1 MKSGSHPSSP
11 TNNWSLPY
19 GIVLAGGAGDRL
31 RPVTEPWQGEH
42 RPKQFCT
49 FTGTRS
55 MLQHTLD
62 RVKTVV
68 PHNNI
73 FTVITT
79 GLDRFLP
86 DALNAAPPGRVLTQ
100 PSDRGTAAAVL
111 LPLTMIYERD
121 PDAAVMIF
129 PCDHFV
135 YPEGRFLEYVVATYR
150 LCRRFRQSLVVL
162 GAAPTSAETDYGWIM
177 TEDPV
182 GNGTS
187 PLLQVGRFIEKPSP
201 EEAKRMLR
209 LGGFWSTMVVA
220 ARARTLWD
228 LGWKVLPEHDAALR
242 YACAACCTR
251 FGPDWWIASRSR
263 SPSSMSI
270 NGSNRP
276 ASRPTSCNARPI
288 RRCSSRCRT
297 SSGAIGVGP
306 SASWRRSVNSVC
318 ARRRQRLRP
327 RLRDDLRHGTAPETV
342 GEALRTI
349 VCGPRPLG
357 EPPRIVW
364 AQVE

>member
-1 MKSGSHPSSP
+1 MKPGSHPSSP
-11 TNNWSLPY
+11 TTNWSLPY
-19 GIVLAGGAGDRL
+19 GIILAGGAGNRL
-31 RPVTEPWQGEH
+31 RAVDETWHGEH

-68 PHNNI
+68 PQTNI
-73 FTVITT
+73 LTVITA
-79 GLDRFLP
+79 GQDQFLAG
-86 DALNAAPPGRVLTQ
+86 ALNTAPPGRILTQ
-100 PSDRGTAAAVL
+100 PLDRGTAPAVF
-111 LPLTMIYERD
+111 LPLSSIYERD

-177 TEDPV
+177 TEDAV
-182 GNGTS
+182 GAGTS

-201 EEAKRMLR
+201 DEAKRMLR

-228 LGWKVLPEHDAALR
+228 LGWKVLPEMMQQFDTLRGVLHAIRTGLVDREQEQIAAEQVYQR
-242 YACAACCTR
+242 
-251 FGPDWWIASRSR
+251 IE
-263 SPSSMSI
+263 
-270 NGSNRP
+270 
-276 ASRPTSCNARPI
+276 PTSFSTDLMQRATDSTLLFPMHDVQWSDWGRAK
-288 RRCSSRCRT
+288 RVAAT
-297 SSGAIGVGP
+297 L
-306 SASWRRSVNSVC
+306 
-318 ARRRQRLRP
+318 RQL
-327 RLRDDLRHGTAPETV
+327 G
-342 GEALRTI
+342 LRTPSPI
-349 VCGPRPLG
+349 
-357 EPPRIVW
+357 
-364 AQVE
+364 AQAL

>member
-31 RPVTEPWQGEH
+31 RPVIEPGQDEQP
-42 RPKQFCT
+42 PKQFCT

-68 PHNNI
+68 PQSNI
-73 FTVITT
+73 FTVITA
-79 GLDRFLP
+79 GQERFLSG
-86 DALNAAPPGRVLTQ
+86 ALNAALPWRMLTQ
-100 PSDRGTAAAVL
+100 PADRGTAAAVL

-121 PDAAVMIF
+121 PDAAVTIF

-162 GAAPTSAETDYGWIM
+162 GTAPTSPETDYGWIM
-177 TEDPV
+177 TEDVV
-182 GNGTS
+182 GNGIS
-187 PLLQVGRFIEKPSP
+187 PLLQVGRFIEKPSL

-220 ARARTLWD
+220 GRARTLWD
-228 LGWKVLPEHDAALR
+228 LGWKVLPEVMRHFDTLR
-242 YACAACCTR
+242 GVLHAIRTGLVDR
-251 FGPDWWIASRSR
+251 EQEQIAVEHVYQR
-263 SPSSMSI
+263 I
-270 NGSNRP
+270 E
-276 ASRPTSCNARPI
+276 
-288 RRCSSRCRT
+288 
-297 SSGAIGVGP
+297 
-306 SASWRRSVNSVC
+306 SASFSSDVLQHSADSTLLFPMQDVQWSDWGRTKRV
-318 ARRRQRLRP
+318 AATLRQL
-327 RLRDDLRHGTAPETV
+327 G
-342 GEALRTI
+342 LRTAVPI
-349 VCGPRPLG
+349 
-357 EPPRIVW
+357 
-364 AQVE
+364 AQAL

>member
-1 MKSGSHPSSP
+1 MKPAVHPSSP

-19 GIVLAGGAGDRL
+19 GIVLAGGVGDRL

-68 PHNNI
+68 PQNNI
-73 FTVITT
+73 LTVITA
-79 GLDRFLP
+79 GLDKFLP
-86 DALNAAPPGRVLTQ
+86 DALTGAPPGRILTQ
-100 PSDRGTAAAVL
+100 PIDRGTAAGVL
-111 LPLTMIYERD
+111 LPLTAIYERD

-177 TEDPV
+177 TEEPV

-228 LGWKVLPEHDAALR
+228 LGWKVLPDMMQQFDTLR
-242 YACAACCTR
+242 GVLHA
-251 FGPDWWIASRSR
+251 
-263 SPSSMSI
+263 
-270 NGSNRP
+270 
-276 ASRPTSCNARPI
+276 I
-288 RRCSSRCRT
+288 RTGLVDREQEQV
-297 SSGAIGVGP
+297 AVENVYQQIE
-306 SASWRRSVNSVC
+306 SASFSSDVMQRATDSTLLFPMQDVQWSDWGRAKRI
-318 ARRRQRLRP
+318 AATLRQLGLR
-327 RLRDDLRHGTAPETV
+327 APV
-342 GEALRTI
+342 PVAQAL
-349 VCGPRPLG
+349 
-357 EPPRIVW
+357 
-364 AQVE
+364 

>member
-1 MKSGSHPSSP
+1 MKPAAHPSSP
-11 TNNWSLPY
+11 TTNWSLPY
-19 GIVLAGGAGDRL
+19 GIVLAGGTGERL
-31 RPVTEPWQGEH
+31 RAVTEGRQGDH

-68 PHNNI
+68 PHQNV
-73 FTVITT
+73 FTVITS
-79 GLDRFLP
+79 GQERFLP
-86 DALNAAPPGRVLTQ
+86 DALTTAPPGRIFTQ
-100 PSDRGTAAAVL
+100 PADRGTAAAVL
-111 LPLTMIYERD
+111 LPLTAIYERD

-162 GAAPTSAETDYGWIM
+162 GAAPTSPETDYGWVM

-228 LGWKVLPEHDAALR
+228 LSWKVLPEVMPQFDTLRGVLHAIRTGLVDREQEQIAIDHVYQRIEAASFSSDVMQRATDSTLLFPMQDVQWSDWGRIKRVAATLR
-242 YACAACCTR
+242 QL
-251 FGPDWWIASRSR
+251 GLR
-263 SPSSMSI
+263 SPA
-270 NGSNRP
+270 P
-276 ASRPTSCNARPI
+276 AAQ
-288 RRCSSRCRT
+288 
-297 SSGAIGVGP
+297 AQ
-306 SASWRRSVNSVC
+306 AS
-318 ARRRQRLRP
+318 
-327 RLRDDLRHGTAPETV
+327 
-342 GEALRTI
+342 
-349 VCGPRPLG
+349 
-357 EPPRIVW
+357 
-364 AQVE
+364 

>member
-1 MKSGSHPSSP
+1 MKPATHPSSP
-11 TNNWSLPY
+11 TTSWSLPH

-31 RPVTEPWQGEH
+31 RVVTETWHGEH
-42 RPKQFCT
+42 RPNQFCT

-55 MLQHTLD
+55 VLQHTLD

-68 PHNNI
+68 PQDNI
-73 FTVITT
+73 LTVITQ
-79 GLDRFLP
+79 GQDHFLP
-86 DALNAAPPGRVLTQ
+86 AALNAAPPGRILTQ
-100 PSDRGTAAAVL
+100 PIDRGTAAAVF
-111 LPLTMIYERD
+111 LPLTFVYERE
-121 PDAAVMIF
+121 PDAAVMLF

-162 GAAPTSAETDYGWIM
+162 GAAPTSADTDYGWIM

-228 LGWKVLPEHDAALR
+228 LGWKVLPDMMQQFDTLR
-242 YACAACCTR
+242 GVLHAIRTGLVERHQEGVAVEQVYQR
-251 FGPDWWIASRSR
+251 IE
-263 SPSSMSI
+263 
-270 NGSNRP
+270 P
-276 ASRPTSCNARPI
+276 ASFSTDVLQRATDSTLLFPMQDVQWSDWGRAKRVAATL
-288 RRCSSRCRT
+288 
-297 SSGAIGVGP
+297 
-306 SASWRRSVNSVC
+306 
-318 ARRRQRLRP
+318 RQL
-327 RLRDDLRHGTAPETV
+327 G
-342 GEALRTI
+342 LRTPAA
-349 VCGPRPLG
+349 V
-357 EPPRIVW
+357 
-364 AQVE
+364 AQAF